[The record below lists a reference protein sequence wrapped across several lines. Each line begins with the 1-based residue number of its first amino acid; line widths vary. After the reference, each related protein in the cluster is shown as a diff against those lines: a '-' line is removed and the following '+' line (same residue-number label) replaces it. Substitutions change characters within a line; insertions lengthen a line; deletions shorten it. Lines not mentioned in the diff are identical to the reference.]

1 MTDDPMIPPADTPID
16 GDVTAAELAL
26 GLLEGDERAAAMR
39 RLLAD
44 PDFGRAVERWRA
56 HFGTLVPA
64 IPDATPPANGWTRID
79 AAIAPAARATND
91 NAPVRRWQAIAG
103 LSGLVAAS
111 LVAALVLRPAPLPP
125 APTVIVQQSPVL
137 IASIDA
143 GKGTPIAAVY
153 YPDKDELRIASASLA
168 DADHSAEL
176 WVIAADGE
184 PHSLGVLKD
193 GASNVVSIDRAN
205 AQRFVAGSKLVVTR
219 EQPGGS
225 PDGKPKGPAVA
236 AGPLQ
241 TV

>member
-1 MTDDPMIPPADTPID
+1 MTPPGDTPVD

-26 GLLEGDERAAAMR
+26 GLLEGDERSAAMR
-39 RLLAD
+39 RLLAE
-44 PDFGRAVERWRA
+44 PDFARAVEQWRA
-56 HFGTLVPA
+56 HFGTLIPA
-64 IPDATPPANGWTRID
+64 IPDAMPPANGWARLN
-79 AAIAPAARATND
+79 AAITPAASATND

-125 APTVIVQQSPVL
+125 SPTVVVQQSPVL

-143 GKGTPIAAVY
+143 GKGAPIAAVY
-153 YPDKDELRIASASLA
+153 YPDKDELRIAPASLA
-168 DADHSAEL
+168 DHDHSAEL

-193 GASNVVSIDRAN
+193 GTSNVVAVDRAN